1 MPSESPPARTA
12 AKRIAIFNHKG
23 GIGKTTLTINIAA
36 ALADKGKRVLVVDS
50 DPQCNLTSDLFSEDV
65 VNDLLDQSDS
75 NEGRT
80 IWSALKPVW
89 AGTGGYRVVD
99 AFETAVSN
107 LFLVPGDI
115 KLSNF
120 EVALN
125 ELWVE
130 CFSRR
135 LRGLNGTNALSA
147 LTNEVAAKES
157 ADFIFYDTGPN
168 IGPLN
173 RVILL
178 DCDYFIVPAS
188 CDLFSVRALNTLGQT
203 LILWMK
209 DWQIIAELA
218 PDGVY
223 MMPGSPQ
230 FLGYIPQGFRMYG
243 KAMVKAQSFYLS
255 QLEKHVFSDIVNVLA
270 PFSPNLKN
278 ANISAMR
285 LGEVQDLGTNVE
297 LSQQQ
302 GVPLDRVKGGNA
314 GLVAEAD
321 RAFAN
326 IAGSILERTK

>member
-1 MPSESPPARTA
+1 MPVPSPQRRSA

-36 ALADKGKRVLVVDS
+36 ALAKKGKRILVIDS
-50 DPQCNLTSDLFSEDV
+50 DPQCNLTSDLFSDDV

-75 NEGRT
+75 PKGQT
-80 IWSALKPVW
+80 IWSALKPICD
-89 AGTGGYRVVD
+89 GSGGYRVVD
-99 AFETAVSN
+99 AFETGVAN
-107 LFLVPGDI
+107 LSLVPGDI

-120 EVALN
+120 EVGLN

-147 LTNEVAAKES
+147 FTNEVAEKES
-157 ADFIFYDTGPN
+157 TDFVFYDTGPN

-173 RVILL
+173 RIILL
-178 DCDYFIVPAS
+178 DCDYFIVPAA

-203 LILWMK
+203 LVQWIE
-209 DWQIIAELA
+209 DWRIISEMA
-218 PDGVY
+218 PNGVY
-223 MMPGSPQ
+223 MMPGSPR
-230 FLGYIPQGFRMYG
+230 FLGYIPQRFRMYG
-243 KAMVKAQSFYLS
+243 KAIVRAQSFYLS
-255 QLEKHVFSDIVNVLA
+255 QLEKHIFSDIINVLA
-270 PFSPNLKN
+270 PISSELRD
-278 ANISAMR
+278 ANVSAMR

-314 GLVAEAD
+314 GLVWEAD
-321 RAFAN
+321 NAFSH
-326 IAGSILERTK
+326 IADKILERLK